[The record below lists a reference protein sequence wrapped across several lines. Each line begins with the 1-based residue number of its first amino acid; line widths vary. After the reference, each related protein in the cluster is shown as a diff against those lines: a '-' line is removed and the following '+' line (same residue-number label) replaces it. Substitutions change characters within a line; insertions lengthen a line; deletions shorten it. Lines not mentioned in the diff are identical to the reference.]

1 MCGRYTLFTDEDS
14 AEINRIIE
22 QVNRKYPENNFKTG
36 EIFPTNS
43 APVLVQEKSSLS
55 PTLMNWGFPHFK
67 GSGVIINAR
76 AETAEEKRMFRES
89 LKQRRCVIPS
99 TGFYEW
105 KQDQTKQKYLFR
117 LPHLNVLY
125 MAGIYNVFKG
135 EPRYVILTT
144 EANSSIADVHHR
156 MPVVLPQDKLMDWVF
171 DENKAAEIAQDI
183 PPMLEK
189 QPAEHIPRS

>member
-76 AETAEEKRMFRES
+76 AETAEENGYIASALVLTAAVIRFYS
-89 LKQRRCVIPS
+89 LNTSRKTRL
-99 TGFYEW
+99 E
-105 KQDQTKQKYLFR
+105 QTEF
-117 LPHLNVLY
+117 
-125 MAGIYNVFKG
+125 G
-135 EPRYVILTT
+135 EI
-144 EANSSIADVHHR
+144 
-156 MPVVLPQDKLMDWVF
+156 
-171 DENKAAEIAQDI
+171 
-183 PPMLEK
+183 
-189 QPAEHIPRS
+189 